1 MEAKKRRGQQRWV
14 GWMASQIQCMNSGRW
29 EAWCPVVHG
38 AAKSPTWL
46 SNRATTTNKG
56 RDEFSG
62 WTPEYYN
69 MLILPQLDF
78 LIPQL
83 GFSAVLIKL
92 GWTFLKNK
100 LTSLIP
106 TFIGDFIDLILLCSC
121 FLFSLQKESFKN
133 LNYTDF

>member
-1 MEAKKRRGQQRWV
+1 MSWLDGITDSMHEL
-14 GWMASQIQCMNSGRW
+14 W
-29 EAWCPVVHG
+29 EMGAWRPVVHG

-56 RDEFSG
+56 RDAFSG

-83 GFSAVLIKL
+83 SSVQF
-92 GWTFLKNK
+92 
-100 LTSLIP
+100 
-106 TFIGDFIDLILLCSC
+106 
-121 FLFSLQKESFKN
+121 
-133 LNYTDF
+133 